1 MIMKKYLILGII
13 GFCINTFAQTGNFW
27 TKKNDF
33 LGGKRERAVAFSIG
47 DYGYLGTGVD
57 TAEVILKDF
66 WQYDPASDSW
76 TQKADVP
83 GSPRRDA
90 VAFVADNKGYVG
102 TGIDNDESFSG
113 TKLKDFW
120 EYDPT
125 TNTWLQIADYPGVG
139 GNGVYFATAFSVDS
153 KGYVCCG
160 KIGPNSYSNQLWEY
174 KPSINQWTQR
184 ANFPGGVRYQL
195 SSFTVGYDA
204 FVGLGA
210 NQDVFKKDFWK
221 YNAGT
226 NQWTAIA
233 DLPASERGS
242 ACTFTIGSRGYV
254 CLGSDGGL
262 LDDLWEY
269 NPVSNYW
276 AVRATFGGSERKNAI
291 GFAVGGKAYVGTG
304 KGFSGKKA
312 SIEEYTP
319 LNLASI
325 DELESM
331 ISVFPNPASD
341 FIQVNCPAEFISD
354 ISIFSITGEKCEVNC
369 NTFNDYSQIDISLLN
384 SGAYYVRLINTS
396 DNQIITKKI
405 IIQ

>member
-1 MIMKKYLILGII
+1 MKMKHYLIIGILGICF
-13 GFCINTFAQTGNFW
+13 GSFSQSGNFW

-47 DYGYLGTGVD
+47 DYGYIGTGVD
-57 TAEVILKDF
+57 TAEVVLKDF
-66 WQYDPASDSW
+66 WQYDPITDSW

-113 TKLKDFW
+113 NKLKDFW

-125 TNTWLQIADYPGVG
+125 SNSWMQIADYPGIG
-139 GNGVYFATAFSVDS
+139 GNGVYFATAFSIDS

-160 KIGPNSYSNQLWEY
+160 KVGPNSYSNQLWEY

-184 ANFPGGVRYQL
+184 TNFPGGIRYQL

-226 NQWTAIA
+226 NQWTAIS
-233 DLPASERGS
+233 DLPASERGA

-254 CLGSDGGL
+254 CLGTDGGL

-269 NPVSNYW
+269 NPVTDFW
-276 AVRATFGGSERKNAI
+276 AVRASFGGSERKNAVA
-291 GFAVGGKAYVGTG
+291 FALGGKAYVGTG

-319 LNLASI
+319 LNLADI
-325 DELESM
+325 DELENLVS
-331 ISVFPNPASD
+331 IFPNPANEILNIS
-341 FIQVNCPAEFISD
+341 FPTGLISEISLYNLAGLRCNVENSLQGNVSSLNISD
-354 ISIFSITGEKCEVNC
+354 LIPGVYIVKFSNSS
-369 NTFNDYSQIDISLLN
+369 ND
-384 SGAYYVRLINTS
+384 
-396 DNQIITKKI
+396 QIICKKI
-405 IIQ
+405 ILN

>member
-1 MIMKKYLILGII
+1 M
-13 GFCINTFAQTGNFW
+13 NSNAQTGNFW

-47 DYGYLGTGVD
+47 DYGYIGTGVD
-57 TAEVILKDF
+57 TAEVVLKDF
-66 WQYDPASDSW
+66 WQYDPITDTWS
-76 TQKADVP
+76 QKADVP

-90 VAFVADNKGYVG
+90 VAFVADGKGYVG
-102 TGIDNDESFSG
+102 TGIDSDESFSG

-120 EYDPT
+120 KYDPS
-125 TNTWLQIADYPGVG
+125 TNTWQQIANYPGVG
-139 GNGVYFATAFSVDS
+139 GNGVYFATAFSIDS

-174 KPSINQWTQR
+174 KPSIDQWTQR

-195 SSFTVGYDA
+195 VSFSVGYDA

-210 NQDVFKKDFWK
+210 NQDVFKKDFWR

-226 NQWTAIA
+226 NEWAAIA

-242 ACTFTIGSRGYV
+242 ACTFTIGPRGYV

-276 AVRATFGGSERKNAI
+276 AVRATFGGSERKNAVAFTI
-291 GFAVGGKAYVGTG
+291 AGKAYVGTG

-319 LNLASI
+319 LDLASI
-325 DELESM
+325 EELDRL
-331 ISVFPNPASD
+331 ISIFPNPTTD
-341 FIQVNCPAEFISD
+341 YIQVYFPSEFITD
-354 ISIFSITGEKCEVNC
+354 ITMYSVTGEPCEVSPIYL
-369 NTFNDYSQIDISLLN
+369 NDFTQIDISSLN
-384 SGAYYVRLINTS
+384 AGVYYIRFNNII
-396 DNQIITKKI
+396 DNQFISKKI
-405 IIQ
+405 III

>member
-1 MIMKKYLILGII
+1 MKIKNYLLIGII
-13 GFCINTFAQTGNFW
+13 GFSINGIAQTGNFW

-47 DYGYLGTGVD
+47 DFGYLGTGVD
-57 TAEVILKDF
+57 TAEVVLKDF
-66 WQYDPASDSW
+66 WQYDPISDSW

-90 VAFVADNKGYVG
+90 VAFVAGNKGYVG

-113 TKLKDFW
+113 NKLKDFW
-120 EYDPT
+120 EYDPS

-139 GNGVYFATAFSVDS
+139 GTGVYFATAFSIDA

-160 KIGPNSYSNQLWEY
+160 KVGPNSYSNQLWEY

-184 ANFPGGVRYQL
+184 TNFPGGVRYQL

-226 NQWTAIA
+226 NQWTSIS

-254 CLGSDGGL
+254 CIGSDGGL

-269 NPVSNYW
+269 NPVADYW
-276 AVRATFGGSERKNAI
+276 AVRASFGGSERRNAVA
-291 GFAVGGKAYVGTG
+291 FALAGKAYVGTG

-319 LNLASI
+319 LNLADL
-325 DELESM
+325 DELENL
-331 ISVFPNPASD
+331 ISIYPNPANVAINITFPID
-341 FIQVNCPAEFISD
+341 LISD
-354 ISIFSITGEKCEVNC
+354 ISIFSISGVNC
-369 NTFNDYSQIDISLLN
+369 NLENSIQGNYCKMNVSDLVPGVYFVQFRNSLND
-384 SGAYYVRLINTS
+384 
-396 DNQIITKKI
+396 QIISKKI
-405 IIQ
+405 IIN